1 MRFASALVVLS
12 NVMVVQSNTLAK
24 VRAVL
29 REYHDGIGL
38 EGGVEEKERQQGKLR
53 SLLTALGMQD
63 DITPAPAAPAPDAA
77 APPAPP
83 LPDGEHCS
91 PDRTPLK
98 ARRKALRPV
107 PALPVLVSCMQS
119 VVVCLPEGQLGMCM
133 YALARSQCTLLQSC
147 GEPLCGCPLPLA
159 MTGHSLAGALNLCC

>member
-12 NVMVVQSNTLAK
+12 KIMVVQSNTLAK

-38 EGGVEEKERQQGKLR
+38 EGGPEEKERQQGKLR

-63 DITPAPAAPAPDAA
+63 DITPTPAAPVPAAAAPPAPPLPDGEPCIPQQGHFLLVSSRLVPLKLGRWQLAKHPLCQAPLKQAPSAPDAA

-83 LPDGEHCS
+83 LPGGKPCS
-91 PDRTPLK
+91 PAPSI
-98 ARRKALRPV
+98 P
-107 PALPVLVSCMQS
+107 
-119 VVVCLPEGQLGMCM
+119 
-133 YALARSQCTLLQSC
+133 
-147 GEPLCGCPLPLA
+147 
-159 MTGHSLAGALNLCC
+159 SL